1 MSIGGKPH
9 RLAWVNSPEE
19 AQMLKMGGSGRMIKG
34 FPAYDIQPTFEQFA
48 DEIDED
54 AGTNFSALES
64 GALTEAEYEAIR
76 KAGRADDY
84 DEEGKRIKDDSY
96 GARPETFMEAL
107 DLADRTKSVI
117 DKDFLASFPD
127 RTYIEGEPIGSLEK
141 DPEGG
146 YEVAYESVGD
156 YLKAM
161 GAPTEGGLLD
171 FLRRKDKTKSKK
183 EVKVKPEK
191 KSLKTVKKVLQ
202 RSTVSNLGD
211 DIQWVTKH
219 PFIREK
225 ILAEVK
231 PNTGFFLGDKAL
243 KEIRVT
249 PEMVRELLKS
259 KNITPEDIK
268 RMATEVREG
277 LPDPKISDKQVKIGV
292 NPSRD
297 AKGKGYTQLNK
308 QNTIPP
314 VLKAIEKTKSK
325 NSKPK
330 GPLHLVPLRKIGKE
344 ISLREKA
351 ANMTHQQ
358 IEEWLGKGKFNQ
370 HGLLEGRYLEYWQG
384 EYLEAL
390 RKQTP
395 VRRQEGGNI
404 QEPSDADLEHYVSS
418 PTDSEPEPEPEP
430 EPEEGTPMD
439 KYFKRMARGPARE
452 PNKYLMEL
460 MNRLRPGRDPEDVKR
475 RLGWEPVSERPPYIP
490 PSSEDDDKSLGGW
503 KNREI
508 NEYEGLSKEEQRMK
522 YEDDL
527 QHVNPNYGDEGTGYE
542 ASQVTP
548 PWEWA
553 YYNEQPTPEREARP
567 QAPGGTLAKMKK
579 HFESG
584 KMPFLGQSN
593 SNWRI
598 G

>member
-1 MSIGGKPH
+1 MAGLRNLKETMSIGGKPH

-54 AGTNFSALES
+54 AGTNFTEEELGAFTDPEYMAMLKS
-64 GALTEAEYEAIR
+64 GTSPEDYTDMMDLLKQERERGEDLTV
-76 KAGRADDY
+76 
-84 DEEGKRIKDDSY
+84 DE
-96 GARPETFMEAL
+96 
-107 DLADRTKSVI
+107 DL
-117 DKDFLASFPD
+117 LASVP
-127 RTYIEGEPIGSLEK
+127 RRIYKEGEPMGFFEK

-171 FLRRKDKTKSKK
+171 FLRRKDKTKEKAVKEKLSK
-183 EVKVKPEK
+183 EPKVQ
-191 KSLKTVKKVLQ
+191 VKKVLQ

-211 DIQWVTKH
+211 KIQLASEH
-219 PFIREK
+219 SDIREK
-225 ILAEVK
+225 ILAEAK
-231 PNTGFFLGDKAL
+231 GNT
-243 KEIRVT
+243 IQQ
-249 PEMVRELLKS
+249 
-259 KNITPEDIK
+259 ITPTMKINMIRKMLQNKDLTPADIE

-277 LPDPKISDKQVKIGV
+277 LPDPKGPAKKVKIGS
-292 NPSRD
+292 NPSRG
-297 AKGKGYTQLNK
+297 AKGKGYTQLNGK
-308 QNTIPP
+308 NTIPP
-314 VLKAIEKTKSK
+314 VLKAIEKAKSK
-325 NSKPK
+325 NNKPK
-330 GPLHLVPLRKIGKE
+330 GLLHLVPLRKIGKE

-430 EPEEGTPMD
+430 EEGTPMD

-475 RLGWEPVSERPPYIP
+475 RLGWAPVAERPPYIP
-490 PSSEDDDKSLGGW
+490 PSSEDDKSLGGW

-527 QHVNPNYGDEGTGYE
+527 QHANPDYGDEGTGYE
-542 ASQVTP
+542 ASQVIP